1 MYGEALLELYEL
13 GRAARYRGEMS
24 ESFEDIRQE
33 LLELVAKLGE
43 TVLHE
48 MTVKL
53 AKIIF

>member
-1 MYGEALLELYEL
+1 LYEL
-13 GRAARYRGEMS
+13 GRSARFFGESS

-48 MTVKL
+48 ITVKL
-53 AKIIF
+53 AKINF

>member
-1 MYGEALLELYEL
+1 LLELYEL
-13 GRAARYRGEMS
+13 GRAARYRGETS

-48 MTVKL
+48 ITVKL